1 MRAAPLLPY
10 FRPYRKQ
17 FLAGVFVT
25 VLTSALG
32 LARPMIIGQAIDA
45 MRSEVTRQTLVIYA
59 LVLVGF
65 TVLQGIFR
73 YGQRILLVTM
83 SRRVECDL
91 RDDYFDHL
99 LKLHHGY
106 YQNSSTGDLMARAT
120 NDLNAVRMLCGP
132 AIMYTTNTFFT
143 AVGALAL
150 MISVNPGLSL
160 VALITLPLV
169 AIITRTFGQRM
180 HVLFE
185 SVQAQF
191 STLSGRVQENLAGAR
206 VVRAYARESGEQET
220 FAALNEEYVDR
231 SRKLILWN
239 STFMPLLQTLV
250 GLGLAVVLGYGGW
263 LMVHDVI
270 TVGQFVT
277 FQLFYGELVWPMV
290 AIGWVVNLYQRGT
303 ASLLR
308 IQEVLDTPV
317 EIEEVEPV
325 EEKTSLEGRVSFHDL
340 TFGYGEVGEPVLR
353 EIDFDV
359 PAGRTVALV
368 GRTGAGKSTLLSL
381 LPRQV
386 DPAPNQVRID
396 GIDIR
401 RLPLATLRGC
411 MAMVPQETFLFSST
425 LAENIA
431 FGRPDA
437 SREEIEN
444 AASLADLTGD
454 VVDFPEGLDTVV
466 GERGVTLSGGQKQ
479 RVALA
484 RAILREPRI
493 LLLDDCLSAVDAE
506 TEERILGNLRKVFV
520 GRTVFFVTH
529 RISAARTADQIL
541 VLEQGRIID
550 RGTHEELLVKGGLYA
565 DLHRR
570 QQLEEELAAV

>member
-10 FRPYRKQ
+10 FKPYRKR
-17 FLAGVFVT
+17 FWAGVLVT
-25 VLTSALG
+25 VATSALG

-45 MRSEVTRQTLVIYA
+45 MRSEVTRKTLLLYA

-65 TVLQGIFR
+65 TIAQGIFR
-73 YGQRILLVTM
+73 FGQRLLLVTM
-83 SRRVECDL
+83 SRRIECDL
-91 RDDYFDHL
+91 RDDYFGHL

-106 YQNSSTGDLMARAT
+106 YQESSTGDLMARAT

-143 AVGALAL
+143 AIGALAL
-150 MISVNPGLSL
+150 MISVNPGLSV
-160 VALITLPLV
+160 VAILTLPLV
-169 AIITRTFGQRM
+169 AVITRTFGQRM

-185 SVQAQF
+185 SVQTQF

-206 VVRAYARESGEQET
+206 VVRAYAREKGEEET
-220 FAALNEEYVDR
+220 FAALNQEYVER

-263 LMVHDVI
+263 LMVQGVI
-270 TVGQFVT
+270 TVGEFVT

-303 ASLLR
+303 ASLIR
-308 IQEVLDTPV
+308 IQNVLDTPV
-317 EIEEVEPV
+317 AIREVEPV
-325 EEKTSLEGRVSFHDL
+325 VQMPTIDGAVAIRNLSFTHETSA
-340 TFGYGEVGEPVLR
+340 EPVLQGL
-353 EIDFDV
+353 DFEV

-381 LPRQV
+381 FPRQV
-386 DPAPNQVRID
+386 DPPPGKVLID
-396 GIDIR
+396 GVDIR
-401 RLPLATLRGC
+401 HIPLDTLRRS
-411 MAMVPQETFLFSST
+411 MAVVPQETFLFSST

-431 FGRPDA
+431 YGRPDA
-437 SREEIEN
+437 TREEIEQT
-444 AASLADLTGD
+444 AALAGLDGD
-454 VVDFPEGLDTVV
+454 VGDFPQGLDTVV

-484 RAILREPRI
+484 RAILRQPRI

-506 TEERILGNLRKVFV
+506 TEERILSNLRQVFT

-541 VLEQGRIID
+541 VLEHGRIVA
-550 RGTHEELLVKGGLYA
+550 RGTHDELLVDGGLYA